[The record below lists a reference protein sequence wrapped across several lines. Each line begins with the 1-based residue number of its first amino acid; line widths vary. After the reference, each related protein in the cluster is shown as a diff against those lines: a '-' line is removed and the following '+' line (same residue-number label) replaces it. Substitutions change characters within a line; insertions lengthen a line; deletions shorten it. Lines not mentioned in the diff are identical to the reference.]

1 MGDIDALFG
10 TGRGGAAR
18 AARPAPGAAREP
30 KPKREKVRSRLRVV
44 DSAAES
50 GAATA
55 PSTGPSTAEAKAQ
68 QTAAIT
74 AAVDELAE
82 LWRRVEAGAQC
93 PGPQRVEDTVTEES
107 PDRVARIWAQRF
119 EDEANRRE
127 MFGCNAAVQVRVT
140 GETGVTI
147 RAEIKPDMS
156 SAESIAQFQAAA
168 LAMGS
173 GHYTGWLEAGTRGP
187 HGGQI
192 VMLNRAVVGTDPR
205 TAFRAVNHNVFQ
217 VYADEGERRQA
228 LWFNSG
234 LAVQKVDKR
243 YPTRD
248 PKDPKKKLP
257 PVYRYEFPEI
267 VETIGDAGRGPA
279 FVVAMHREQGLGDF
293 EVALPKLRALL
304 RCDLKLVPRREGV
317 VELQLLHRAQANW
330 PKQTPLSPAQLWRP
344 RSKAESLIAARDGIL
359 LPVGVTR
366 DGKPLMIDLRRR
378 PHLLLTGTSGA
389 GKSTLFKLML
399 SGVQVQL
406 GPLGKMLLTDAKGA
420 DMRQVYGAGVGQN
433 LSVETASIHRAI
445 TYAYDEME
453 RRKVIYKRLV
463 GRGLPDKFPVLIL
476 CIDEF
481 GAFAAQGLASGA
493 SKAAKAGMD
502 AALIKLRHVLKQG
515 RSLGVHVLLST
526 QDVTVESGINTNLLS
541 VISSRIVVGQV
552 QGGSGSALDK
562 LFLQS
567 ERARV
572 AEAGAHIKPGD
583 MGMGVMV
590 DEDGNPTAFKAFYN
604 DGAAAEA
611 MAAAVAASNRERRF
625 AWQFP
630 LDDGLWLSRTCA
642 DTDDLPAVDS
652 IPVIPLEDEH
662 GYIAANARY
671 DEGNALAHDPGSPP
685 LNDAHGY

>member
-1 MGDIDALFG
+1 MGDIDALFR
-10 TGRGGAAR
+10 TGRVGAAR
-18 AARPAPGAAREP
+18 AARPAPEAARDR
-30 KPKREKVRSRLRVV
+30 KPEREKVRSRLHVV

-50 GAATA
+50 EAETA
-55 PSTGPSTAEAKAQ
+55 SSTVPSTAEAKAQ

-82 LWRRVEAGAQC
+82 LWRRVEAGATC
-93 PGPQRVEDTVTEES
+93 PGPQRVEGTVTEES

-140 GETGVTI
+140 GDGVTI
-147 RAEIKPDMS
+147 RAEIRPDMS

-173 GHYTGWLEAGTRGP
+173 GAYRGWLEAGTRGP

-192 VMLNRAVVGTDPR
+192 IMLNRAVVGTDPA
-205 TAFRAVNHNVFQ
+205 TAFRAVNHRVYQ
-217 VYADEGERRQA
+217 VYADEAERRES
-228 LWFNSG
+228 LWFNAG
-234 LAVQKVDKR
+234 LAIRKVDRR
-243 YPTRD
+243 YGV
-248 PKDPKKKLP
+248 KDPKNPKAKVQ
-257 PVYRYEFPEI
+257 PVYRYEFPQIIEAL
-267 VETIGDAGRGPA
+267 GDTGRGPG
-279 FVVAMHREQGLGDF
+279 FVVEMHREQGLEDF
-293 EVALPKLRALL
+293 EAALPKLRALL
-304 RCDLKLVPRREGV
+304 RCDLKLVARKPGV
-317 VELQLLHRAQANW
+317 VEIQFLHRAQANW
-330 PKQTPLSPAQLWRP
+330 PTETPLSPRQLWRP
-344 RSKAESLIAARDGIL
+344 RSKAESLAAARDGIL

-420 DMRQVYGAGVGQN
+420 DMRPVYGAGIGQN

-453 RRKVIYKRLV
+453 RRKVIYKRLI

-493 SKAAKAGMD
+493 TKAAKAGMD

-567 ERARV
+567 ERQRV

-642 DTDDLPAVDS
+642 DFDDLPAVDS

>member
-10 TGRGGAAR
+10 TGRSGAAR
-18 AARPAPGAAREP
+18 AARRAPEAAREP
-30 KPKREKVRSRLRVV
+30 KPKKEKVRPRLHVV
-44 DSAAES
+44 DTDTETEPK
-50 GAATA
+50 TA
-55 PSTGPSTAEAKAQ
+55 TGPTTAEAKAHQ
-68 QTAAIT
+68 SAAIT

-82 LWRRVEAGAQC
+82 LWARIEAGATC
-93 PGPQRVEDTVTEES
+93 PGPQQVTDAVVEES
-107 PDRVARIWAQRF
+107 PERVARLWTQRF
-119 EDEANRRE
+119 ESESRRRE
-127 MFGCNAAVQVRVT
+127 MFGCNANIQVRVT

-156 SAESIAQFQAAA
+156 SAESIAQFQVAA

-173 GHYTGWLEAGTRGP
+173 GRYEGRLDPGAVGP
-187 HGGQI
+187 HGGQVI
-192 VMLNRAVVGTDPR
+192 ELTRPLVGVDPA
-205 TAFRAVNHNVFQ
+205 TAFRAVNHNAYLI
-217 VYADEGERRQA
+217 YADQNQRREA

-279 FVVAMHREQGLGDF
+279 FVVAMHREQGIGDF
-293 EVALPKLRALL
+293 EAALPKLTALL
-304 RCDLKLVPRREGV
+304 RCDLKLVARKPGV
-317 VELQLLHRAQANW
+317 VEIQLLHRAQANW

-344 RSKAESLIAARDGIL
+344 RSKAESLIAARDGVL

-406 GPLGKMLLTDAKGA
+406 GPLGRMLLTDAKGA

-453 RRKVIYKRLV
+453 RRKVIYKRLI

-493 SKAAKAGMD
+493 TKAAKAGMD

-567 ERARV
+567 ERQRV

-604 DGAAAEA
+604 DGAAADA

-642 DTDDLPAVDS
+642 DSDDLPAVDS

-662 GYIAANARY
+662 GYITANARY

>member
-1 MGDIDALFG
+1 MADIDALLGTAG
-10 TGRGGAAR
+10 TGPLSETAQ
-18 AARPAPGAAREP
+18 EP
-30 KPKREKVRSRLRVV
+30 KPKREKKATATRLHVV
-44 DSAAES
+44 DET
-50 GAATA
+50 AT
-55 PSTGPSTAEAKAQ
+55 STGPSAAEAKAA

-82 LWRRVEAGAQC
+82 LWKQIEAGAQC
-93 PGPQRVEDTVTEES
+93 PGPQQVDSDAAVEES
-107 PDRVARIWAQRF
+107 PERVARIWTQRF
-119 EDEANRRE
+119 EDEQRRRDL
-127 MFGCNAAVQVRVT
+127 FGCNANTQVRVT

-147 RAEIKPDMS
+147 RAEIRPDMDA
-156 SAESIAQFQAAA
+156 AESIVRFQRAA
-168 LAMGS
+168 LAMGNGRYEGWAES
-173 GHYTGWLEAGTRGP
+173 GARGP

-192 VMLNRAVVGTDPR
+192 IMLRRAVVGVDPK
-205 TAFRAVNHNVFQ
+205 TAFRAVNHNVYQ
-217 VYADEGERRQA
+217 VYADEAERRHA
-228 LWFNSG
+228 LWFNAG
-234 LAVQKVDKR
+234 LAVRKIDRRYAQK
-243 YPTRD
+243 
-248 PKDPKKKLP
+248 PK
-257 PVYRYEFPEI
+257 PVYRYEFP
-267 VETIGDAGRGPA
+267 TIIECLADTGRGPA
-279 FVVAMHREQGLGDF
+279 FVVEMHREQGHDDF
-293 EVALPKLRALL
+293 EEALPKLRALL
-304 RCDLKLVPRREGV
+304 RCDLKLVARKPGV
-317 VELQLLHRAQANW
+317 VELQLLHRAQASW
-330 PKQTPLSPAQLWRP
+330 PKETPLSVSQLRKP
-344 RSKAESLIAARDGIL
+344 RSKAASLIAARDGVL

-389 GKSTLFKLML
+389 GKSTLFQLML
-399 SGVQVQL
+399 RSVQVQL
-406 GPLGKMLLTDAKGA
+406 GPLGKMLLADAKGA

-453 RRKVIYKRLV
+453 RRKVIYKRLI
-463 GRGLPDKFPVLIL
+463 GRGLPDRFPVLIL

-481 GAFAAQGLASGA
+481 GAFCAQGLASGA
-493 SKAAKAGMD
+493 TKAAKAGMD

-552 QGGSGSALDK
+552 QSGSGSALDK

-567 ERARV
+567 ERQRV
-572 AEAGAHIKPGD
+572 AEAGAHIRPGD

-590 DEDGNPTAFKAFYN
+590 DEEGNPTAFKAFYN
-604 DGAAAEA
+604 DGAAADA

-630 LDDGLWLSRTCA
+630 LDGGLWLNRTCA
-642 DTDDLPAVDS
+642 DADDLPAVDS

-685 LNDAHGY
+685 LNNAHGY

>member
-1 MGDIDALFG
+1 MADIDALLG
-10 TGRGGAAR
+10 TGTGGTGPLSE
-18 AARPAPGAAREP
+18 PAQEP
-30 KPKREKVRSRLRVV
+30 KLKRAKKATTRPHVV
-44 DSAAES
+44 DE
-50 GAATA
+50 TV
-55 PSTGPSTAEAKAQ
+55 TGPTPAEAKAA
-68 QTAAIT
+68 QTAAIA
-74 AAVDELAE
+74 AAVDELAN
-82 LWRRVEAGAQC
+82 LWSEIEAGATC
-93 PGPQRVEDTVTEES
+93 PSPERVDETVTEES
-107 PDRVARIWAQRF
+107 PDRVARIWTQRF
-119 EDEANRRE
+119 EDESNRRAL
-127 MFGCNAAVQVRVT
+127 FGCNAAVQVRVT
-140 GETGVTI
+140 GTGVTI
-147 RAEIKPDMS
+147 RAEIKPGMD
-156 SAESIAQFQAAA
+156 AAVSIARFQEKAV
-168 LAMGS
+168 AMGN
-173 GHYTGWLEAGTRGP
+173 GAYTGWLDAGARGP
-187 HGGQI
+187 HGGQVI
-192 VMLNRAVVGTDPR
+192 MLNRAVVGADPA
-205 TAFRAVNHNVFQ
+205 TAFRAVNHNAYQ
-217 VYADEGERRQA
+217 IYADENQRRQA
-228 LWFNSG
+228 LWFNAG
-234 LAVQKVDKR
+234 LAVQKIDRRFKQKPK
-243 YPTRD
+243 PTF
-248 PKDPKKKLP
+248 
-257 PVYRYEFPEI
+257 RYEFPAI
-267 VETIGDAGRGPA
+267 IETIADAGRGPS
-279 FVVAMHREQGLGDF
+279 FVVEMHREQGVEDF
-293 EVALPKLRALL
+293 EAALPKLRALL
-304 RCDLKLVPRREGV
+304 RVDLNLVERRPGV
-317 VELQLLHRAQANW
+317 VELQLLHRKEASW
-330 PKQTPLSPAQLWRP
+330 PATTPLSPKQLWRP
-344 RSKAESLIAARDGIL
+344 RSKAESLIAARDGVL

-378 PHLLLTGTSGA
+378 PHLLLSGTSGA
-389 GKSTLFKLML
+389 GKSTLFQLML
-399 SGVQVQL
+399 RAVQVQL

-453 RRKVIYKRLV
+453 RRKVIYKRLI
-463 GRGLPDKFPVLIL
+463 GRGLPDKFPVLII

-493 SKAAKAGMD
+493 TKAAKAGMD

-567 ERARV
+567 ERQRV

-604 DGAAAEA
+604 AGAAADA
-611 MAAAVAASNRERRF
+611 MSAAVAASNRERRF

-630 LDDGLWLSRTCA
+630 HDGGLWLNRTCA
-642 DTDDLPAVDS
+642 DTDDLPSVDS

-671 DEGNALAHDPGSPP
+671 DEGNAVEHDPGSPP

>member
-1 MGDIDALFG
+1 MADIDAMLRIR
-10 TGRGGAAR
+10 TGKAAR
-18 AARPAPGAAREP
+18 GETAPDPAPEP
-30 KPKREKVRSRLRVV
+30 KRARGRKAKPEPEST
-44 DSAAES
+44 AETIS
-50 GAATA
+50 
-55 PSTGPSTAEAKAQ
+55 PTGPSAAEAKAAQ
-68 QTAAIT
+68 QAAIT
-74 AAVDELAE
+74 AAVDELAV
-82 LWRRVEAGAQC
+82 LWEQIEAGAQC
-93 PGPQRVEDTVTEES
+93 PGPQQVAADATAEES
-107 PDRVARIWAQRF
+107 PERVARLWTQRF
-119 EDEANRRE
+119 QDESWRRKL
-127 MFGCNAAVQVRVT
+127 FGCNAPALARVD
-140 GETGVTI
+140 GLGVAI
-147 RAEIKPDMS
+147 KAEIRPDMS
-156 SAESIAQFQAAA
+156 PSEAIAQFQRMA
-168 LAMGS
+168 LEIGS
-173 GHYTGWLEAGTRGP
+173 GRYEGKSLSGVGP
-187 HGGQI
+187 RGGQLI
-192 VMLNRAVVGTDPR
+192 LLWRSVVGVDPA
-205 TAFRAVNHNVFQ
+205 TAFRAVNHNAYLI
-217 VYADEGERRQA
+217 YADLNERRQA
-228 LWFNSG
+228 LWFNAG
-234 LAVQKVDKR
+234 LAVKKIDRRYAQK
-243 YPTRD
+243 
-248 PKDPKKKLP
+248 PKQ
-257 PVYRYEFPEI
+257 PVYRYEFPQI
-267 VETIGDAGRGPA
+267 VDCIPDAGRGPA
-279 FVVAMHREQGLGDF
+279 LLVEMHREQGVEDY
-293 EVALPKLRALL
+293 ETALPKLRALL
-304 RCDLKLVPRREGV
+304 RCDLKLVARKPGI

-330 PKQTPLSPAQLWRP
+330 PAQTPLSPKQLWRP
-344 RSKAESLIAARDGIL
+344 RSKAESLAAARDGIL

-389 GKSTLFKLML
+389 GKSTLFQLML

-420 DMRQVYGAGVGQN
+420 DMRKVYGAGVGQN

-463 GRGLPDKFPVLIL
+463 GRGLPDRFPVLIL

-493 SKAAKAGMD
+493 TKAAKAGMD

-552 QGGSGSALDK
+552 QSGSGSALDK

-567 ERARV
+567 ERQRV

-590 DEDGNPTAFKAFYN
+590 DEEGNPTAFKAFYN
-604 DGAAAEA
+604 EGAAAEA

-630 LDDGLWLSRTCA
+630 LDGGLWLNRTCA

-652 IPVIPLEDEH
+652 IPVITLEDEH
-662 GYIAANARY
+662 GYISANARY
-671 DEGNALAHDPGSPP
+671 DEGNAAEHDPGSPP
-685 LNDAHGY
+685 LNNAHGY